1 MHVLV
6 TGIDGFSGRHLVPAL
21 LDKGWRVTGVGGRK
35 TKARREHPSLTVLS
49 GDLAS
54 DLALPDDID
63 AVVHM
68 AASSPGPGLDVTD
81 ADMNLD
87 NAMATRRLAL
97 YARDLGVRSFIYFS
111 SLSVYG
117 RISTSVVDESTPI
130 VDPDVYGM
138 TKHLGEIALAEQAF
152 AFPSLAIRLPGVIG
166 PSPVRNWLSQVM
178 ERAKKGS
185 KISIYNPESAF
196 NNAVHI
202 NDLCQ
207 FVLAH
212 LEGQWRGHESI
223 TVGAGGSM
231 PVREVVETIIRGTGG
246 GSRLE
251 TLDNSKQPFIVS
263 SDKAI
268 KVFGYQ
274 PMDIRKMIERFI
286 SENAVGSSPAV

>member
-35 TKARREHPSLTVLS
+35 TKARREHPGLTVLS

-117 RISTSVVDESTPI
+117 RISTSVVDENTPI

-138 TKHLGEIALAEQAF
+138 TKHLGEIALAEQAN
-152 AFPSLAIRLPGVIG
+152 AFPSLAIRLPGIIG

-178 ERAKKGS
+178 ECAKQGS
-185 KISIYNPESAF
+185 EISIYNPNAAF

-207 FVLAH
+207 FVLAY

-251 TLDNSKQPFIVS
+251 TLADSKQPFIVS

-274 PMDIRKMIERFI
+274 PMNIRKMIERFI
-286 SENAVGSSPAV
+286 SENAEGNSPVV